1 MRRHTH
7 RHTDAGTSL
16 HGPIVTSTVHVSYNM
31 LCVYVCVC
39 VCVCVCTTDMVTYT
53 VHVSYSHLLPGVQ
66 TRVIR
71 ALGLKVKARLQLKH
85 SFQNPKR
92 ALFTRRPN
100 VFDTCLIREL
110 MLWPKPKP
118 T

>member
-1 MRRHTH
+1 M
-7 RHTDAGTSL
+7 
-16 HGPIVTSTVHVSYNM
+16 
-31 LCVYVCVC
+31 CVYVCVR
-39 VCVCVCTTDMVTYT
+39 VRVRVYHRHMVTYT

-71 ALGLKVKARLQLKH
+71 AMRVIRALGLKVKARLQLKH
-85 SFQNPKR
+85 SFLNPKR